1 MGFLIFEA
9 WNRTIFSLVKSFF
22 SISYEGFYRWNSLLK
37 LLAVA
42 TMEKWATVLSLAS
55 HGKWDI
61 PEKIHAGRLTTWN
74 FQEHWKNRLWK
85 FQGSFKKEVEFRERW
100 SRKNHVNFLWVLDN
114 LQGWNLIFSG
124 ISRGKVTNLTIPGFF
139 FKKCI
144 SSTLPVW
151 VFSGIVQY

>member
-42 TMEKWATVLSLAS
+42 AMEKWATVLSLAS

-61 PEKIHAGRLTTWN
+61 PEKIHTGRLATWN
-74 FQEHWKNRLWK
+74 FQEYWKNRLWK
-85 FQGSFKKEVEFRERW
+85 FQESFKKEVEFREWW
-100 SRKNHVNFLWVLDN
+100 SRKNHMNFLWVLKN

-124 ISRGKVTNLTIPGFF
+124 ISRGKVTNSKNSRVFFPKNVYPQPFLFGFF
-139 FKKCI
+139 
-144 SSTLPVW
+144 LE
-151 VFSGIVQY
+151 